1 MDKISWMN
9 KWTPMYEFSHYVW
22 WNQGGP
28 NLIKTPLAHLVEGLS
43 EHKNLV
49 YFYLNYFSHDT

>member
-9 KWTPMYEFSHYVW
+9 KWTSMNEFSHYVW

-28 NLIKTPLAHLVEGLS
+28 NLIKTPLAHLVEGLVKIKTWS
-43 EHKNLV
+43 T
-49 YFYLNYFSHDT
+49 FI